1 MAALCSAVAALVG
14 LAAGLGVFARGDGA
28 TELVTSVRGE
38 TYEMAISGVYANNAM
53 RIVAEGVGWDVFTLV
68 IVVPALLL
76 LVPLVMRGSFRGRL
90 VAAGLLGYFAYMY
103 LEYAVTWAF
112 GPLFVLFVAI
122 FAASLLGLIWIA
134 ATLASDGIAARFDER
149 FPRRSWAAL
158 SVGMSLLLGGLWFS
172 RIGQALTDGVSGYL
186 HGETTMTVQAL
197 DLGLV
202 VPISCLIAVLAW
214 RRNDAGLVAA
224 SAFAV
229 TYVAMS
235 AAIAS
240 MLVSAWLVTGVI
252 ELPPIIVFAAA
263 CVLGIVI
270 GTRMYISFR
279 TDAAARVDQL
289 VPAASRPADL
299 PAAG

>member
-1 MAALCSAVAALVG
+1 MHEAA
-14 LAAGLGVFARGDGA
+14 RNR
-28 TELVTSVRGE
+28 ELVTSVRGE
-38 TYEMAISGVYANNAM
+38 TYEMATSGVYANNAM

-90 VAAGLLGYFAYMY
+90 VAAGLLGYFTYMY

-112 GPLFVLFVAI
+112 GPLFVVFVAI
-122 FAASLLGLIWIA
+122 FAASLLGLVWIA
-134 ATLASDGIAARFDER
+134 ATLASEGIADRFDER

-158 SVGMSLLLGGLWFS
+158 SVGMSVLLGALWFS

-279 TDAAARVDQL
+279 TDEAARVDQL
-289 VPAASRPADL
+289 IPVASRPADL